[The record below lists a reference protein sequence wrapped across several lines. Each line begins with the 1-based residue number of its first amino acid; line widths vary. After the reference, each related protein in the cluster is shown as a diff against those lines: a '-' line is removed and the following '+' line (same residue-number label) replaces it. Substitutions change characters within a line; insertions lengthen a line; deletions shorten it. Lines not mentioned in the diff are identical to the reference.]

1 MSFDLTHLGSLLAVA
16 AFWLL
21 GWALLDRDRNAHRGL
36 VSAVAVLVGVRYF
49 VWRYVA
55 TVAPLRDLSAG
66 EHAWGMFVYGM
77 EWLAFLE
84 MCVFLL
90 IMSRKNTRSAEA
102 DGFEALIDGHPSVDV
117 FIPTYNEGL
126 DVLEKTILGAKHLD
140 YPNFKVWVLD
150 DGRREW
156 LRDYCARQGV
166 GYLTRPDNAHAKA
179 GNINNGLRHT
189 AGDLVAIFD
198 ADVVPFRSF
207 LRRTVGFFLAHDDI
221 GVVQTPQHFFNK
233 DPIQANLY
241 LDKIWPD
248 EQRLFF
254 DSMAPCRDAWNA
266 AFCCGAGSIIRRRA
280 LDCAGGVPTSS
291 ITEDLLTTLV
301 LLAHGYR
308 TVYLNEKL
316 SQGLSAESLRGY
328 FIQRSRW
335 CRGGIQCFFAPEGPL
350 RARGLSPLQRLLFTP
365 YGWLV
370 LPLTRVFILLV
381 PVVYLWT
388 GLAPLHFTTTADVLT
403 YQFPVFLMF
412 ALTMQWFVPRKYV
425 PIVTTAVGIF
435 GAFRLLPVALASL
448 VKPFGAPFRVTPKGA
463 GARTSVDW
471 FTLGAISC
479 FLAATL
485 LGLVR
490 NLVPELQTLRQK
502 EFFPYALG
510 WSVVNIVMLT
520 IAALICFDAP
530 RKRKEERFSIDEP
543 TTLDGRPVV
552 IADISLGGARIR
564 HDAGKRIADRGA
576 RVSIPVADVR
586 EPLESEVKNS
596 NPRELMA
603 AFTGMSDAQREDLIV
618 KLFTGRYSNE
628 IYEVYDTRS
637 VVATLVRRAVGTELT

>member
-1 MSFDLTHLGSLLAVA
+1 MSFDLTTLGGLLAVA

-21 GWALLDRDRNAHRGL
+21 GGSFLDRDRNPHRAL
-36 VSAVAVLVGVRYF
+36 VAILAVLVGLRYF
-49 VWRYVA
+49 VWRYAA
-55 TVAPLRDLSAG
+55 TVEPLRALSAG
-66 EHAWGMFVYGM
+66 EHAWGVVVFGM
-77 EWLAFLE
+77 EVLAFVE
-84 MCVFLL
+84 MGIFLL

-102 DGFEALIDGHPSVDV
+102 DRYAALGDRPPSVDV
-117 FIPTYNEGL
+117 FITTFNEGL

-140 YPNFKVWVLD
+140 YPDFKVWVLD
-150 DGRREW
+150 DGRRDW

-189 AGDLVAIFD
+189 TGDLVAVFD
-198 ADVVPFRSF
+198 ADVVPFRGF
-207 LRRTVGFFLAHDDI
+207 LRRTVGFFLAHEDI

-254 DSMAPCRDAWNA
+254 DAMAPCRDAWNA
-266 AFCCGAGSIIRRRA
+266 AFCCGAGSILRRRA
-280 LDCAGGVPTSS
+280 LDRAGGVPTSS

-301 LLAHGYR
+301 LLTHGYR

-335 CRGGIQCFFAPEGPL
+335 CRGGIQCFFVPEGPL
-350 RARGLSPLQRLLFTP
+350 RARGLTPLQRLLFTP

-370 LPLTRVFILLV
+370 LPLTRVFILVV

-388 GLAPLHFTTTADVLT
+388 GLAPLHFTTTADVLR

-412 ALTMQWFVPRKYV
+412 TLTTQWFVPKKYV

-435 GAFRLLPVALASL
+435 GAFRLLPVALASI
-448 VKPFGAPFRVTPKGA
+448 VKPFGEPFRVTPKGA
-463 GARTSVDW
+463 ASRITVDW
-471 FTLGAISC
+471 FTLTAIAC
-479 FLAATL
+479 LLAATL
-485 LGLVR
+485 LGLAR

-510 WSVVNIVMLT
+510 WSVVNVVMLS

-530 RKRKEERFSIDEP
+530 RKRKEERFAIDEP
-543 TTLDGRPVV
+543 TTLDGRPAV
-552 IADISLGGARIR
+552 IADISLGGARVR
-564 HDAGKRIADRGA
+564 HDAGRRVADRGA
-576 RVSIPVADVR
+576 VVSLAVADVR
-586 EPLESEVKNS
+586 EPLRAEVRNS

-603 AFTGMSDAQREDLIV
+603 AFTELSEPQREDLIV

-637 VVATLVRRAVGTELT
+637 VVATILRRAVGDELA